1 MLDTVGGALRTS
13 ESQVEKQWES
23 QHLHSCQ
30 HCLGAGQGGQ
40 DSSGHNVAFWEVSPS
55 ARPRGPGGVLLSP
68 LPLISCLSLRNRP
81 PDFCL
86 GAQGGSN
93 QRESRGLGEPGD
105 SGKLSPQPLHTPAAL
120 PSPGLFG
127 AGPRKRASWL
137 HGPGDPDT
145 HGPRPRGRGHSYY
158 LLGQSFTLQVC
169 VSKAR
174 WLPLNLNAASWAQ
187 TQPLGTRVC
196 AGGMGAATLQ
206 RKLLTRL
213 RPLPY
218 AL

>member
-1 MLDTVGGALRTS
+1 M
-13 ESQVEKQWES
+13 EKQRET

-40 DSSGHNVAFWEVSPS
+40 DSSGHSVAFWEVSPS
-55 ARPRGPGGVLLSP
+55 AWPRGLGGVLLSP
-68 LPLISCLSLRNRP
+68 LPLISCLGLGSRP
-81 PDFCL
+81 PHFCL

-93 QRESRGLGEPGD
+93 QRESRGLEEPGD
-105 SGKLSPQPLHTPAAL
+105 PGKASPQPLHTPAAL

-145 HGPRPRGRGHSYY
+145 HGLRPPWQSSYY
-158 LLGQSFTLQVC
+158 LLGLSFTFQVC
-169 VSKAR
+169 VSKAGR
-174 WLPLNLNAASWAQ
+174 LPLNLNAASWAQ
-187 TQPLGTRVC
+187 IQSSGTSVC
-196 AGGMGAATLQ
+196 VGGMEAATLQ

-213 RPLPY
+213 
-218 AL
+218 

>member
-1 MLDTVGGALRTS
+1 MLDTVGGALGTS
-13 ESQVEKQWES
+13 ENQVEKQRET
-23 QHLHSCQ
+23 QPLHSCQ

-40 DSSGHNVAFWEVSPS
+40 DGSGHSVAFWEVSPS

-68 LPLISCLSLRNRP
+68 LPLVSCLGLGSRP

-93 QRESRGLGEPGD
+93 QRESRDLGEPGD
-105 SGKLSPQPLHTPAAL
+105 PGKPSPQPLHTPAAL

-127 AGPRKRASWL
+127 AGPRKQASWL

-145 HGPRPRGRGHSYY
+145 HGLRPRGRGHSYY
-158 LLGQSFTLQVC
+158 LLGLSFTLQVC

-174 WLPLNLNAASWAQ
+174 QLPLNLNVASGAQ

-196 AGGMGAATLQ
+196 MGSMGAATLQ
-206 RKLLTRL
+206 RKLLIQL
-213 RPLPY
+213 
-218 AL
+218 